1 MNLSNFGYEVLIQP
15 ALYAASVIAVLVAL
29 FKGAGRKKKR
39 FRLRKGAGR
48 RALLTLAVAAVI
60 LPAIVVTPPGHRA
73 AIFNLRDGVSDV
85 ERGEGV
91 SLVIPYVQTA
101 RMVNIRTQVFTNA
114 EVFSQSSDLQEI
126 TVHIAVN
133 YHVDPDQAA
142 ELYQQVGLGYEL
154 TIIQPAVLQLV
165 KQEVGLVLAADFA
178 VNREPL
184 ARVIESELD
193 DQLGPFGIVV
203 EFVNIEDAVFDP
215 DFIAAV
221 KDKVIADELA
231 DKERRLI
238 EAEAAKKEQVI
249 LQAEAEEQKR
259 LIEARGEKAAIEE
272 VASAL
277 SFTNEEYLEWVRLLR
292 WDGVLPATLL
302 GSDAS
307 GLLIAP

>member
-1 MNLSNFGYEVLIQP
+1 MNLSSFGYEVLIQP

-48 RALLTLAVAAVI
+48 RALFTLAVAAVI
-60 LPAIVVTPPGHRA
+60 VPAIVVTPPGHRA
-73 AIFNLRDGVSDV
+73 AIFNLRGGVSDV

-91 SLVIPYVQTA
+91 SLILPYVQTA
-101 RMVNIRTQVFTNA
+101 RMVNTRTQVFTNA
-114 EVFSQSSDLQEI
+114 EVFAQSSDLQEI
-126 TVHIAVN
+126 TVHVAVN

-165 KQEVGLVLAADFA
+165 KQEVGLIKAADFA

-184 ARVIESELD
+184 ARAVERELE
-193 DQLGPFGIVV
+193 DQLGPFGVVV

-277 SFTNEEYLEWVRLLR
+277 SFSNEEYLEWVRLLR

-302 GSDAS
+302 GSDAG